1 MKSILIMILI
11 MIIIL
16 IVVVIIINSLF
27 QPSDFF
33 TESTTD
39 CVTLLNF
46 TMIGN

>member
-1 MKSILIMILI
+1 

-46 TMIGN
+46 TMIGNEKRK